1 VKEHQARG
9 LDETIAFVRIEELSP
24 FPFRD
29 LRGVL
34 GRYKGSN
41 VDICYFQEEP
51 RNHGTYEH
59 VASRIGLVLQDL
71 GVEYDGKFWHL
82 GRKESAVPA
91 PGVRRLYARQQK
103 EIIENTFVGL

>member
-1 VKEHQARG
+1 VKERQARG

-29 LRGVL
+29 LRDVL

-51 RNHGTYEH
+51 RNQGTYEH

-71 GVEYDGKFWHL
+71 GVEYDGKFWYL